1 MKNLILTFF
10 ISLAFI
16 TNSFAQ
22 KIYDSAS
29 TAAEKIGQEVEISGE
44 IVSTYYAS
52 KSAGQPFFLNVD
64 IDFPNN
70 PITIIIPR
78 KYILNFPV
86 QSLQNKTVII
96 KGLVKENEHGKSTI
110 FLKDGDQLVIVE
122 DVVMK

>member
-10 ISLAFI
+10 ISLSFI
-16 TNSFAQ
+16 ASSFAQ
-22 KIYDSAS
+22 KVYDDAW
-29 TAAEKIGQEVEISGE
+29 TAAEKTGQEVEISGE

-52 KSAGQPFFLNVD
+52 KSDGQPFFLNIAV
-64 IDFPNN
+64 DFPEN

-96 KGLVKENEHGKSTI
+96 KGLVKENEYGKPTI
-110 FLKDGDQLVIVE
+110 FLKDGDQLVVVE